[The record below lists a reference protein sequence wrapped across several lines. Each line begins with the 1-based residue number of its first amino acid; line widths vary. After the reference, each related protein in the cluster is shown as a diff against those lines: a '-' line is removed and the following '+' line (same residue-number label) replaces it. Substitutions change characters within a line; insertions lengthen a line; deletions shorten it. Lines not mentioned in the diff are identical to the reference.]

1 VHLAVVGGRG
11 WLGRAIVAEARRR
24 HMTVTVVAR
33 TPGPGAVA
41 VDPGD
46 TSSLATAL
54 GRSDVVVN
62 AAGSYRLD
70 DAKAATA
77 ANYEVPD
84 QLGWLAARSPW
95 RLVHLGSAA
104 EYGPGSAGPEAI
116 TEDHPCRPRSIYGTT
131 KLAGAL
137 AVMRWREQGARA
149 VVARVFNVVDT
160 DLPPENPFHG
170 IAAQVLQVQRGQ
182 VGPMSPPASSS
193 ASPSSSA
200 SSSAGSAA
208 APAPPPCL
216 PIGEVGIGDPA
227 TTRDVSRRATVAA
240 AVVALAETT
249 AELPPVVNVCSGR
262 PTGFGDLAMAMAR
275 ELEVRVTVRDLGW
288 PRGGRIVGD
297 PARLRSLIGFPYVD
311 RLPDLARSILGLPD
325 PAAAAPSAATPPPP
339 PRPAGDH

>member
-1 VHLAVVGGRG
+1 M
-11 WLGRAIVAEARRR
+11 GRAIVAEARRR
-24 HMTVTVVAR
+24 RMTVTVVAR

-77 ANYEVPD
+77 ANYEVPN

-104 EYGPGSAGPEAI
+104 EYGPGAAGPEAI
-116 TEDHPCRPRSIYGTT
+116 DEDHPCRPRSIYGTT
-131 KLAGAL
+131 KLAGSL
-137 AVMRWREQGARA
+137 AVMRWREQGAQA

-170 IAAQVLQVQRGQ
+170 IAAQVRQVQRGQ
-182 VGPMSPPASSS
+182 TTPASPVAPVFPAS
-193 ASPSSSA
+193 ASPVPSPSP
-200 SSSAGSAA
+200 SAGTAS
-208 APAPPPCL
+208 PPCL

-240 AVVALAETT
+240 AVVGLAEST

-262 PTGFGDLAMAMAR
+262 PTGFGDLAVAMAR
-275 ELEVRVTVRDLGW
+275 ELDVRVTVRDLGW

-297 PARLRSLIGFPYVD
+297 PTRLRSLVGFPYVD

-325 PAAAAPSAATPPPP
+325 PTAEAPSAATPPPP
-339 PRPAGDH
+339 TRPAGDPT

>member
-1 VHLAVVGGRG
+1 
-11 WLGRAIVAEARRR
+11 LGRAIVAEARRR
-24 HMTVTVVAR
+24 RMTVTVVAR

-104 EYGPGSAGPEAI
+104 EYGPGSAGPAAI

-182 VGPMSPPASSS
+182 VGPMSPPAS
-193 ASPSSSA
+193 PSA

-208 APAPPPCL
+208 AAPPPCL

-275 ELEVRVTVRDLGW
+275 ELDVRVTVRDLGW

-297 PARLRSLIGFPYVD
+297 PARLRSLVGFPYVD

-325 PAAAAPSAATPPPP
+325 HHDEPDPAPPTRPGHPPHPPHPSPPPI
-339 PRPAGDH
+339 RPAGDPS